1 MPKRVSPSRRRSRS
15 PPHSS
20 LSDEARAYKAKRERK
35 SAKKSLQRRRY
46 AEDQSAPIQSFRR
59 LRMWEQLEN
68 LKAKEDE
75 NLTAEEQEL
84 FDSLIDALY
93 RNPRV

>member
-1 MPKRVSPSRRRSRS
+1 
-15 PPHSS
+15 
-20 LSDEARAYKAKRERK
+20 
-35 SAKKSLQRRRY
+35 
-46 AEDQSAPIQSFRR
+46 
-59 LRMWEQLEN
+59 MWEQLEL

-84 FDSLIDALY
+84 FESLIDALY